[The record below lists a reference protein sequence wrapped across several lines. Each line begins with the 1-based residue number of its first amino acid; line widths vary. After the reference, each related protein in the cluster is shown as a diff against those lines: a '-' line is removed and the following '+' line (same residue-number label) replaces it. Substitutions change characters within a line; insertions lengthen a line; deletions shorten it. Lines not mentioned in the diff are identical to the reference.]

1 MAYTESKLCDVL
13 LAFALARRIRLI
25 RSIRRDA
32 DADAEMSF
40 CLIDHELEVVRR
52 LQTVDSPDAKFTIM
66 HCAAAV
72 ADRLRVT
79 PIQGGRT

>member
-1 MAYTESKLCDVL
+1 MAYTESKLCDAL

-40 CLIDHELEVVRR
+40 CLIDR
-52 LQTVDSPDAKFTIM
+52 S
-66 HCAAAV
+66 
-72 ADRLRVT
+72 
-79 PIQGGRT
+79 

>member
-1 MAYTESKLCDVL
+1 MVRKAVSQQTFGSSQDDACSSIALSLCHRGARGTIAYTESKLCDVL

-40 CLIDHELEVVRR
+40 CLIDR
-52 LQTVDSPDAKFTIM
+52 S
-66 HCAAAV
+66 
-72 ADRLRVT
+72 
-79 PIQGGRT
+79 

>member
-25 RSIRRDA
+25 RSIRP

-40 CLIDHELEVVRR
+40 CLMIDR
-52 LQTVDSPDAKFTIM
+52 S
-66 HCAAAV
+66 
-72 ADRLRVT
+72 
-79 PIQGGRT
+79 